1 MSRKVLVIDD
11 DASIREV
18 IRLTLEHVAGW
29 QVEDAPDAAAGLA
42 AAVARPPDAVLLD
55 VMMPGTDGP
64 ATLRLLRADDRSAGL
79 PVVFLTAKIMR
90 EERARLEAM
99 GAAGVIAKPFDPMQ
113 LPSLISDAL
122 GWV

>member
-29 QVEDAPDAAAGLA
+29 QVEDAPDATAGLA
-42 AAVARPPDAVLLD
+42 AALARPPDAVLLD

-64 ATLRLLRADDRSAGL
+64 ATLQLLRADDRSAGL

-90 EERARLEAM
+90 DERARLEAM

-113 LPSLISDAL
+113 LPGLISDAL